1 MRLALALLCLSASAQ
16 TVTLRIDGAS
26 PGRVFEGVG
35 GVSAGAS
42 TRLLADYP
50 EPARSHVLDFLF
62 KPRFGASLQH
72 LKVEIGGGEN
82 STCGSEPSHAYSA
95 AELARPVDR
104 GYEFWFAK
112 EARKRNPR
120 VLLDCLPWSFPGFL
134 DGKFT
139 QQSADWFVAFLD
151 VARQRHGLRFDWL
164 AAAENEN
171 DTDLNWVA
179 NILRPTLDRRGYKD
193 VRIQAPDDIAGRAW
207 KIFDDFDK
215 HPDAARVVEAVG
227 YHYISGREPWA
238 VDVAGKPATGK
249 AKNSGKP
256 LWASEEWSTGG
267 GKWDPQG
274 ALYVARLINKVYIR
288 DRATKIEFWAPFD
301 GIYRTL
307 PWDDTGFL
315 QADTPWSGHFTIW
328 PAAWAVAHTTQF
340 TEPGWRYLDS
350 SCGRF
355 SESTWNGSYVT
366 LRSVAGEHWSTVITT
381 GDAVTLSVEIAS
393 GLASNAVHVWK
404 SSASDQF
411 IQQPSIRPANGR
423 FTLSLES
430 NSIYTLTTTTG
441 QRKGAHP
448 VPPATPFPFPYS
460 DGFDS
465 SPAGSLP
472 RYFSDQ
478 KGTFE
483 IAAVPGRGNAIKQI
497 VTKPGYV
504 WVYMKNAPKPYSVIG
519 DPDWTDYAVTADVFI
534 EAGDVEIGGRYDAA
548 KPDETV
554 DKNMLSYRLIL
565 DKAGAW
571 KLMHRNAVLAS
582 GSLASFDSARW
593 HNLKLAFSGDRI
605 SATIDGKSLASVSD
619 ATARRGLAFIASTYN
634 QNLFDNLKIGIP

>member
-1 MRLALALLCLSASAQ
+1 MRLALVLLCLSASAQ
-16 TVTLRIDGAS
+16 TISLRIDGAS

-50 EPARSHVLDFLF
+50 EPARSHVLDSLF
-62 KPRFGASLQH
+62 KPKFGASLHH

-95 AELARPVDR
+95 EELARPVDR

-112 EARKRNPR
+112 EARRRNPR

-151 VARQRHGLRFDWL
+151 VARDKHNLRFDWL

-179 NILRPTLDRRGYKD
+179 NVLRPTLDRRGYKD

-215 HPDAARVVEAVG
+215 HPYARKAVEAVG

-238 VDVAGKPATGK
+238 VDVVGKPATDK
-249 AKNSGKP
+249 AKNSGTP

-307 PWDDTGFL
+307 AWDDTGFL

-328 PAAWAVAHTTQF
+328 PGTWAVAHTTQF
-340 TEPGWRYLDS
+340 TEPGWRYLDTA
-350 SCGRF
+350 CGRF
-355 SESTWNGSYVT
+355 SESTWNGTFVT
-366 LRSVAGEHWSTVITT
+366 MRSVAGSQWSTIITT
-381 GDAVTLSVEIAS
+381 GEAVTLNAEITG
-393 GLASNAVHVWK
+393 GLDAKIVHVWK
-404 SSASDQF
+404 STASDQF
-411 IQQPSIRPANGR
+411 VQQPSITPANGK
-423 FTLSLES
+423 FTLALDA
-430 NSIYTLTTTTG
+430 NAIYTLSTTTG
-441 QRKGAHP
+441 QKKGVHAA
-448 VPPATPFPFPYS
+448 PPAKPFPFPYA
-460 DGFDS
+460 DDFES
-465 SPAGSLP
+465 SAEGSLP
-472 RYFSDQ
+472 RFFSDQ

-483 IAAVPGRGNAIKQI
+483 IASVPGRGKAVKQI

-504 WVYMKNAPKPYSVIG
+504 WVYMKNAPKPYSVLG
-519 DPDWTDYAVTADVFI
+519 DPDWTDYSLSADVLI
-534 EAGDVEIGGRYDAA
+534 TSGDVEIGGRYDAA
-548 KPDETV
+548 KPDETT
-554 DKNMLSYRLIL
+554 DKNMLSYRLVL

-571 KLMHRNAVLAS
+571 KLMHRNATLAS
-582 GSLASFDSARW
+582 GALTGFDAAAW
-593 HNLKLAFSGDRI
+593 HALKLTFLGPRV
-605 SATIDGKSLASVSD
+605 SAAIDGRVVASLSD
-619 ATARRGLAFIASTYN
+619 ATAKRGLAFIASTYH
-634 QNLFDNLKIGIP
+634 QNLFDNLAIGRP